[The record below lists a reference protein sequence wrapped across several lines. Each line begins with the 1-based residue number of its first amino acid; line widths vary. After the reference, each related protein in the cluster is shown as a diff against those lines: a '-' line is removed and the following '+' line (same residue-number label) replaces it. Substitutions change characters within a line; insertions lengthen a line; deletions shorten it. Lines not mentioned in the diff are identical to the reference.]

1 MFKNEKHCVSD
12 VKFAKWVTHIG
23 GSVKNRAFTK
33 YFVVM
38 KWHLGLLGKNIGV

>member
-23 GSVKNRAFTK
+23 ESVKTE
-33 YFVVM
+33 
-38 KWHLGLLGKNIGV
+38 HLQKILL